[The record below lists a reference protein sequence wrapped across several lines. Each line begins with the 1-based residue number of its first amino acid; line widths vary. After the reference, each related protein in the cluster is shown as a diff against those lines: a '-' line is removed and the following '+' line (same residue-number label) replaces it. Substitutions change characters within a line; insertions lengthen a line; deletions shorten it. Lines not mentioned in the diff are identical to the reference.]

1 MQKKKKKKPETKKKK
16 EISNENGLLDHRRL
30 QRLLDLKYRDINDEL
45 VRKHFQVQDL
55 AALLGKLRK
64 SKYNLQKN
72 KIQVNLIDRGLRDI
86 KVEIEKSSE
95 QEKDPENPNEIV
107 SLAENILDFNR
118 QQQGL
123 GLEILKLS
131 KMLSRLLISL
141 AQLKA
146 RNNSDKVKNVIR
158 QLLLYSLYR

>member
-1 MQKKKKKKPETKKKK
+1 M
-16 EISNENGLLDHRRL
+16 
-30 QRLLDLKYRDINDEL
+30 
-45 VRKHFQVQDL
+45 
-55 AALLGKLRK
+55 
-64 SKYNLQKN
+64 
-72 KIQVNLIDRGLRDI
+72 IDRGLRDI
-86 KVEIEKSSE
+86 KVEIEKSSQ